1 MAQARQD
8 LENLDVHCLHIRHPE
23 IQRFYQ
29 NKDLPDFTKGA
40 CKIGTELVPVD
51 STRCELCAAYGSLSR
66 RQPSGRD
73 KSAQFLSGP
82 EMALINKIEFD
93 RVKDQQDGDKNHS
106 VFLNSKTMNATAPWT
121 QKDGC
126 PAVPSRVQP
135 MTRLKVAKGQFGE
148 MYHILVCAILIH
160 DPKRVQIDLSEADP
174 EKRELFEFYAVA
186 FPKVLTYQNSK
197 EASDAKSAAT
207 GNICAFFEQGSTPV
221 LQVWLFEYIQRF
233 MTTRQLILA
242 NGSKYAGTDY
252 SAKYW
257 INRFLLL
264 TGRSK
269 LPKPPQRT
277 WHATIR
283 LYPKDGTSVPP
294 PDPVDPAAENARIA
308 VINIRRTSTGQ
319 TTNPN
324 LQPRAEM
331 TNENLK
337 STIQAIL
344 AANVT
349 ATKCGSPDVIFTHII
364 LYGDIGSIQE
374 ARDIIKFT
382 EDTAKASSIRAPVVY
397 YITAPWRTLKV
408 DAKVT
413 PADAKMTSKINDFW
427 ANFQGDE
434 DSFLGGAIDSIPS
447 QVKIINIYL
456 ALQRRYDYRLCIVGF
471 RSGFLEAAGFFGIP
485 IFYMNETNIDKF
497 PDLNFADG
505 QILWNGPY
513 AKKIGNRLGQ
523 CSSCMNTFIAVDVP
537 GPKAI
542 AAGKG
547 ASANSQGKRQTT
559 AAQGPK
565 ATAPGKGV
573 SANQDVELNSQGRR
587 QLMAALYMY
596 MLSAGEQG
604 RAFWESRVGMM
615 NSGPSTS
622 TGTALAPAPKS
633 STATKPQSTP
643 QKTQSSSSPRPKQS
657 TSGVQQGVD
666 SPALGAGQKTL
677 KERYET
683 CEALWTVSN
692 SQAGV
697 TAFGKVVQALV
708 N

>member
-1 MAQARQD
+1 MDPKGKMAQVRQD
-8 LENLDVHCLHIRHPE
+8 LKKLHVHCLHIRHPL
-23 IQRFYQ
+23 IQKFYQ
-29 NKDLPDFTKGA
+29 KEHLPDFTKGA
-40 CKIGTELVPVD
+40 CKIGTDSITVD
-51 STRCELCAAYGSLSR
+51 STGCELCAAYGALFQR
-66 RQPSGRD
+66 KPSGRD
-73 KSAQFLSGP
+73 KSAQLPPGP
-82 EMALINKIEFD
+82 EMILINEIEFK
-93 RVKDQQDGDKNHS
+93 RGEGPEGSKFS
-106 VFLNSKTMNATAPWT
+106 NSKP
-121 QKDGC
+121 KGDY
-126 PAVPSRVQP
+126 PAVPAGVRQ

-160 DPKRVQIDLSEADP
+160 DPQRVQIDLSEAEP
-174 EKRELFEFYAVA
+174 EQRELFEFYAVA
-186 FPKVLTYQNSK
+186 FPKVLTNEDSK

-221 LQVWLFEYIQRF
+221 LQVRLFEYIQKY
-233 MTTRQLILA
+233 MTTRQLIQTI
-242 NGSKYAGTDY
+242 SSTYVGTDY

-264 TGRSK
+264 TGQSNK

-277 WHATIR
+277 SHATVR
-283 LYPKDGTSVPP
+283 LYPGGGTPMP
-294 PDPVDPAAENARIA
+294 RPDPIAENARIA

-319 TTNPN
+319 TTDPN

-331 TNENLK
+331 TYENLQ
-337 STIQAIL
+337 STIRAIL

-349 ATKCGSPDVIFTHII
+349 AIERGSLDIIFTHII
-364 LYGDIGSIQE
+364 LYGDIDSIQE
-374 ARDIIKFT
+374 TRDIIKFT
-382 EDTAKASSIRAPVVY
+382 GDTAKASRLQDLRAPVVY

-408 DAKVT
+408 GTK
-413 PADAKMTSKINDFW
+413 ADTEMTSKINDFW
-427 ANFQGDE
+427 ANFRGHE

-456 ALQRRYDYRLCIVGF
+456 ALQRRYDYRLCIIGF

-497 PDLNFADG
+497 SNLNFANG
-505 QILWNGPY
+505 KILWDGSF
-513 AKKIGNRLGQ
+513 AKMIENRLGR

-542 AAGKG
+542 ATAKG
-547 ASANSQGKRQTT
+547 ASANSQRKRQTT

-565 ATAPGKGV
+565 ATAPGKGA
-573 SANQDVELNSQGRR
+573 SANQDVELNGQGRR

-596 MLSAGEQG
+596 MLSADEQG
-604 RAFWESRVGMM
+604 RAFWERRVEMM
-615 NSGPSTS
+615 KPGPSTS
-622 TGTALAPAPKS
+622 TGTASAPAPKS
-633 STATKPQSTP
+633 STVTKPQSAPRT
-643 QKTQSSSSPRPKQS
+643 TRSSSSPRPKQS

-666 SPALGAGQKTL
+666 SPALGAGQKIL
-677 KERYET
+677 KERYEA

-692 SQAGV
+692 SQGGV
-697 TAFGKVVQALV
+697 TAFEKAVQALV